1 MTIGIEDLFKLN
13 KTSQLEMTLMQEMDF
28 PLYLK
33 VTSCQSCGAHA
44 GEECEEECERWQL
57 Q

>member
-44 GEECEEECERWQL
+44 GEECEEECERWQM